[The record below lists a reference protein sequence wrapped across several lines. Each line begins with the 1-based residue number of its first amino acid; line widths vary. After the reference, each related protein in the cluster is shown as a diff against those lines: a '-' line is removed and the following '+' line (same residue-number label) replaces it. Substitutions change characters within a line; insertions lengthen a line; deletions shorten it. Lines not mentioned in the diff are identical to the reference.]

1 MKTKK
6 AATPAARRTP
16 RVAATAR
23 NATPATDETTPIVA
37 PTIDGTLAQAEA
49 ATIDVTF
56 ADLGLTAPMLKA
68 LSDAGYKRPTPIQA
82 QAVPLALKGRDLI
95 GLAMTGTGKTAAF
108 VIPIIERL
116 LGGPHRTRALILT
129 PTRELCVQVE
139 ESFRKY
145 GKHSG
150 LGVIPVYGGVGYEP
164 QVKALRAG
172 VDVVVATPGRLLDHL
187 EKQNVVLDEVEILV
201 LDEADRM
208 LDMGFAPQINRIV
221 AQLHAY
227 RQTLLFSATMPPEVE
242 ALARKYL
249 RKPVVVQVGRRS
261 GAATTVQHFVYPCP
275 KDKKT
280 SLLTELLKKESLDSV
295 LVFTRTKHGADRL
308 VRHLHVRGIKAEA
321 IHGNKTQNARQRA
334 LENFRNEKMPVLV
347 ATDIAS
353 RGIDIDG
360 ISHVVNYDLTHEPET
375 YVHRIGR
382 TARAGASGAAIA
394 LCDPEELPNLRA
406 IERLIRRAIPVKTDH
421 PIYSAPT
428 PKQFDHAD
436 ERSGEQ
442 RHEHRPRRS
451 HAVAPQRHAAER
463 TPHTGP
469 ASSRGSHATSRASH
483 APSPAPTHA
492 RHAAP
497 RAAATATATASR
509 PASSGRPQRPGHRK
523 GQGQPGRGVR

>member
-6 AATPAARRTP
+6 AASPAARRTP
-16 RVAATAR
+16 RAAMATAAREAAPVQAVAAA
-23 NATPATDETTPIVA
+23 A
-37 PTIDGTLAQAEA
+37 PGGELAAAEA
-49 ATIDVTF
+49 ATIDITF

-68 LSDAGYKRPTPIQA
+68 LSDAGYQRPTPIQA
-82 QAVPLALKGRDLI
+82 QAVPLALKGRDII

-116 LGGPHRTRALILT
+116 LGGPRRTRALILT

-150 LGVIPVYGGVGYEP
+150 LTVIPVYGGVGYDP
-164 QVKALRAG
+164 QVKALRGG

-187 EKQNVVLDEVEILV
+187 EKQNVVLDEIEVLV

-221 AQLHAY
+221 AQLHSY

-280 SLLTELLKKESLDSV
+280 SLLVELLKKESLDSV
-295 LVFTRTKHGADRL
+295 LVFTRTKHGADRVVKVL
-308 VRHLHVRGIKAEA
+308 EKAGINAGA
-321 IHGNKTQNARQRA
+321 MHADKTQGQRTKA
-334 LENFRNEKMPVLV
+334 LDDFKKAKLRVLV
-347 ATDIAS
+347 ATDIAQ
-353 RGIDIDG
+353 RGLDISG
-360 ISHVVNYDLTHEPET
+360 ISHVINFDVPQQAED

-382 TARAGASGAAIA
+382 TG
-394 LCDPEELPNLRA
+394 
-406 IERLIRRAIPVKTDH
+406 
-421 PIYSAPT
+421 
-428 PKQFDHAD
+428 
-436 ERSGEQ
+436 
-442 RHEHRPRRS
+442 
-451 HAVAPQRHAAER
+451 
-463 TPHTGP
+463 
-469 ASSRGSHATSRASH
+469 
-483 APSPAPTHA
+483 
-492 RHAAP
+492 
-497 RAAATATATASR
+497 RAAATGDAYTFMCADEIAMVKSIER
-509 PASSGRPQRPGHRK
+509 IV
-523 GQGQPGRGVR
+523 GQPIPRISVVGYDFGT